1 MAVTYGF
8 YNALN
13 HDRLYDAIQMSS
25 IFDGIIRDG
34 IFSTIGDTMI
44 VTSPEDGMYVNV
56 GSGRA
61 WFNHTWTLND
71 TAYPIEAEEAEV
83 VLDRIDAVILE
94 VNSSAEVRANSIKFL
109 KGTPSSN
116 PVKPTLTHNA
126 EVNQYA
132 LAYVRIRAGQ
142 TTIFQSD
149 IENAVGTDE
158 TPFITGVLQQVSIE
172 TLLKQWEAEFNTYFT
187 NFQNTSTTEF
197 NNWLATKV
205 SEYTAWFAQMQTDMD
220 SNFDEFDAW
229 FQRMKDQL
237 SQDAAGHLQAQI
249 DALAES
255 AKKGSVV
262 TITTTDPTLFG
273 KNVTISKTG
282 FDPVTSSFNSAG
294 VAYFETV
301 PMVGD
306 VSIEATNGTL
316 TAHGSLNIPYFGRY
330 NTTLEFWEAIL
341 DISTT
346 IETLYNR
353 QINIKKNNSTVGT
366 TTFDS
371 TGHATFSVHSVG
383 TYNVSATDSLSTTYE
398 VDVDVTEETT
408 YIVEFIDAIDGA
420 TVEPTD
426 DITTWLKCANIK
438 DPSITTLAD
447 VLANRSLFE
456 TLIANSNACN
466 YMARST
472 TWALAEGL
480 VPTMTSNTTPSGEAS
495 ASSVFGNYQPYYAF
509 SGEGDTNTEHRW
521 FSSAGMPQWL
531 QYRFDNPVVVNCIRL
546 LSSNVGGPKTSKI
559 QGSNNG
565 VDWDDLCDVPNCSSA
580 QTWYD
585 VQFNNKNSYQYYR
598 IYITSSEYVSNGE
611 YYTIIQTLQFYSDA
625 DITTSQVAMS
635 LIGKYD
641 YCSNALLSNATWAD
655 AIGNS
660 EYFEEVLNVK
670 VPKMTSNTA
679 PSGVA
684 SASTEY
690 SSEYSAYHAYYAFD
704 GIGKTTTT
712 EHGWSTQANDLP
724 AWLQYEFV
732 NPVVV
737 TRFDLRAYNN
747 ETANS
752 KNFKIQG
759 SNDGATFTDLY
770 SGQIDNSSNADK
782 KLISGTFEN
791 NTAYKYYRCYIVDTW
806 GSTWAGLSYL
816 QFYGRASAQTNI
828 IHSAANDTIYMMKDG
843 SPLVLTTTD
852 SNGVGTLDFT
862 QFNDGVTYT
871 LYSSVAKD
879 PNNLSNDY
887 SKNIRITKNKYGC
900 TTEAYL
906 MPDGAIYWYG
916 YKTNLALSDL
926 SSRMIYSSRQ
936 YANHANIQVIENTN
950 NIVFDLWQP
959 YDGLHIHT
967 SQEEIT
973 DIIDLTSFNHAKSI
987 VTVNNSQYAREIV
1000 TSGPYTTNPT
1010 TNFGTTPSTLAY
1022 DDTFNDGIF
1031 DIDISSINSG
1041 VIGYMHYTD
1050 GTKNKHCT
1058 LTLSASWLE

>member
-44 VTSPEDGMYVNV
+44 VTAPEDGMYVNV

-71 TAYPIEAEEAEV
+71 TAYPIEAEQAEV

-220 SNFDEFDAW
+220 SNFNEFDSW

-237 SQDAAGHLQAQI
+237 SEDAAGHLQAQI
-249 DALAES
+249 DALSEA

-306 VSIEATNGTL
+306 VTIEATNGTL

-341 DISTT
+341 NISTD
-346 IETLYNR
+346 IESLYNR
-353 QINIKKNNSTVGT
+353 QITVKKNSSTVGT

-383 TYNVSATDSLSTTYE
+383 TYNVSATDNLSKTYE

-408 YIVEFIDAIDGA
+408 YTVEFIDAINGA

-426 DITTWLKCANIK
+426 DITTWLKCANIE

-480 VPTMTSNTTPSGEAS
+480 VPTMTSNTEPSGVVT
-495 ASSVFGNYQPYYAF
+495 SSGNDSTNHPSWLPYKVFNKDIT
-509 SGEGDTNTEHRW
+509 EGWWSNTGTNTYISYQSVRPICVKRI
-521 FSSAGMPQWL
+521 SVQSVL
-531 QYRFDNPVVVNCIRL
+531 DSNVIRL
-546 LSSNVGGPKTSKI
+546 KNFKL
-559 QGSNNG
+559 QGSNDGSNWTDIYSG
-565 VDWDDLCDVPNCSSA
+565 VYKNNDR
-580 QTWYD
+580 
-585 VQFNNKNSYQYYR
+585 VQNFSFANDNSYSYHRLYC
-598 IYITSSEYVSNGE
+598 IDSYTTSTGFSIVIKN
-611 YYTIIQTLQFYSDA
+611 LQFYSKE
-625 DITTSQVAMS
+625 DITTSQDAMS

-641 YCSNALLSNATWAD
+641 YCSNALLSNATWAE
-655 AIGNS
+655 AICNS
-660 EYFEEVLNVK
+660 EYFEEVLNVS

-679 PSGVA
+679 PSGVV
-684 SASTEY
+684 SAS
-690 SSEYSAYHAYYAFD
+690 SSNTKYPSWKVFD
-704 GIGKTTTT
+704 GDDSSAWQTTSSA
-712 EHGWSTQANDLP
+712 EGQFVSYD
-724 AWLQYEFV
+724 FV
-732 NPVVV
+732 NPIKVNAVRLV
-737 TRFDLRAYNN
+737 SWQS
-747 ETANS
+747 TAGTGI
-752 KNFKIQG
+752 KTFKVQA
-759 SNDGATFTDLY
+759 SNDGSTWKDITNVLTTEGSVTGTISFFKFVNDDYYKQYRLYLISNYGY
-770 SGQIDNSSNADK
+770 SGAYS
-782 KLISGTFEN
+782 LGT
-791 NTAYKYYRCYIVDTW
+791 
-806 GSTWAGLSYL
+806 L

-862 QFNDGVTYT
+862 QFDDGVTYK
-871 LYSSVAKD
+871 LYSSVSKD

-887 SKNIRITKNKYGC
+887 SKDIRITKNKYGC

-906 MPDGAIYWYG
+906 MPDAVKTLYWYG
-916 YKTNLALSDL
+916 YIDDSRIEACTVDNGWPYGVGATFNTNDIRLYTSSTSQIAGIGAKGSINMSDYTKL
-926 SSRMIYSSRQ
+926 TVINNGITINGGTYGACGCDSTKVI
-936 YANHANIQVIENTN
+936 NIENIGT
-950 NIVFDLWQP
+950 
-959 YDGLHIHT
+959 
-967 SQEEIT
+967 
-973 DIIDLTSFNHAKSI
+973 
-987 VTVNNSQYAREIV
+987 
-1000 TSGPYTTNPT
+1000 YTTAGLNKKE
-1010 TNFGTTPSTLAY
+1010 F
-1022 DDTFNDGIF
+1022 
-1031 DIDISSINSG
+1031 DISSQTG
-1041 VIGYMHYTD
+1041 
-1050 GTKNKHCT
+1050 NKY
-1058 LTLSASWLE
+1058 LTIANNANTRDLKIMAIILE

>member
-237 SQDAAGHLQAQI
+237 SSDAAGHLQAQI
-249 DALAES
+249 DALSES

-262 TITTTDPTLFG
+262 TVTTTDPTLFG

-330 NTTLEFWEAIL
+330 STTLEFWEAIL
-341 DISTT
+341 DISTD
-346 IETLYNR
+346 IESLYNR
-353 QINIKKNNSTVGT
+353 QITVTKNSSTVGT

-383 TYNVSATDSLSTTYE
+383 TYHVSATDSLSKTYE
-398 VDVDVTEETT
+398 IDVEVTEETT
-408 YIVEFIDAIDGA
+408 YTVEFIDATDGA

-426 DITTWLKCANIK
+426 DITTWLKCANIE

-472 TWALAEGL
+472 TW
-480 VPTMTSNTTPSGEAS
+480 SG
-495 ASSVFGNYQPYYAF
+495 
-509 SGEGDTNTEHRW
+509 
-521 FSSAGMPQWL
+521 
-531 QYRFDNPVVVNCIRL
+531 
-546 LSSNVGGPKTSKI
+546 
-559 QGSNNG
+559 
-565 VDWDDLCDVPNCSSA
+565 
-580 QTWYD
+580 
-585 VQFNNKNSYQYYR
+585 
-598 IYITSSEYVSNGE
+598 
-611 YYTIIQTLQFYSDA
+611 SDA
-625 DITTSQVAMS
+625 GIVNSQDAMS

-641 YCSNALLSNATWAD
+641 YCSNALLSNATWAE

-660 EYFEEVLNVK
+660 EYFEEVLNVS
-670 VPKMTSNTA
+670 VPKMTSNTT
-679 PSGVA
+679 PSGECFSNKV
-684 SASTEY
+684 Y
-690 SSEYSAYHAYYAFD
+690 NNNYAYYAFD
-704 GIGKTTTT
+704 NNDRTFWQGIDGVV
-712 EHGWSTQANDLP
+712 P
-724 AWLQYEFV
+724 AWIGYKFLNKVIVRCIQV
-732 NPVVV
+732 
-737 TRFDLRAYNN
+737 
-747 ETANS
+747 
-752 KNFKIQG
+752 KNRIDGGGNTCPKDIIVQG
-759 SNDGATFTDLY
+759 SNDGTNWNDIANYT
-770 SGQIDNSSNADK
+770 NSNRVDGGKWKFNVNA
-782 KLISGTFEN
+782 
-791 NTAYKYYRCYIVDTW
+791 NTSYKYWRLNITSLV
-806 GSTWAGLSYL
+806 SQGLNIAEL

-843 SPLVLTTTD
+843 SEVVLTTTD

-862 QFNDGVTYT
+862 QFDDGVTYT

-887 SKNIRITKNKYGC
+887 SKNIRITKSKYGC

-906 MPDGAIYWYG
+906 MPDPVKTLYWYG
-916 YKTNLALSDL
+916 YEYKDSGIGISINPENNNASITKNVNTIQ
-926 SSRMIYSSRQ
+926 MMTGYSSTCEMHTTEKQTVTTDTKIKAIYNFESAKQFGYASIIVGSSDNYNVNHNTDPTMVDKATNTNSAGNINKQIITCNSTHNGSYYIRIVDRATANVA
-936 YANHANIQVIENTN
+936 YANV
-950 NIVFDLWQP
+950 
-959 YDGLHIHT
+959 
-967 SQEEIT
+967 S
-973 DIIDLTSFNHAKSI
+973 K
-987 VTVNNSQYAREIV
+987 
-1000 TSGPYTTNPT
+1000 
-1010 TNFGTTPSTLAY
+1010 
-1022 DDTFNDGIF
+1022 
-1031 DIDISSINSG
+1031 INVYS
-1041 VIGYMHYTD
+1041 
-1050 GTKNKHCT
+1050 
-1058 LTLSASWLE
+1058 LWLE

>member
-13 HDRLYDAIQMSS
+13 HDRLYDAIQISS

-44 VTSPEDGMYVNV
+44 VTAPEDGMYVNV

-220 SNFDEFDAW
+220 SNFNEFDAW

-237 SQDAAGHLQAQI
+237 SSDAAGHLQAQI
-249 DALAES
+249 DALSEA

-262 TITTTDPTLFG
+262 TVTTTDPTLFG
-273 KNVTISKTG
+273 KNVIISKTG

-341 DISTT
+341 DISTD
-346 IETLYNR
+346 IESLYNR
-353 QINIKKNNSTVGT
+353 QITVTKNSSTVGT

-383 TYNVSATDSLSTTYE
+383 TYHVSATDSLSKTYE

-408 YIVEFIDAIDGA
+408 YTVEFIDVINGS

-426 DITTWLKCANIK
+426 DITTWLKCANIE

-472 TWALAEGL
+472 TW
-480 VPTMTSNTTPSGEAS
+480 S
-495 ASSVFGNYQPYYAF
+495 
-509 SGEGDTNTEHRW
+509 
-521 FSSAGMPQWL
+521 
-531 QYRFDNPVVVNCIRL
+531 
-546 LSSNVGGPKTSKI
+546 
-559 QGSNNG
+559 GSNAG
-565 VDWDDLCDVPNCSSA
+565 IV
-580 QTWYD
+580 
-585 VQFNNKNSYQYYR
+585 
-598 IYITSSEYVSNGE
+598 
-611 YYTIIQTLQFYSDA
+611 
-625 DITTSQVAMS
+625 TSQDAMS

-641 YCSNALLSNATWAD
+641 YCSNALLSNATWAE
-655 AIGNS
+655 AIGKS
-660 EYFEEVLNVK
+660 EYFEEVLNVS

-679 PSGVA
+679 PSGEV
-684 SASTEY
+684 SAES
-690 SSEYSAYHAYYAFD
+690 YYGNSYEPWRAFD
-704 GIGKTTTT
+704 GSLND
-712 EHGWSTQANDLP
+712 GWGALGDKKDT
-724 AWLQYEFV
+724 WIQYK
-732 NPVVV
+732 
-737 TRFDLRAYNN
+737 FD
-747 ETANS
+747 TAVKIS
-752 KNFKIQG
+752 KASIYDRLALSSSNVKKSYKIQG
-759 SNDGATFTDLY
+759 SNDGTNWTDLALIIVQI
-770 SGQIDNSSNADK
+770 GQTWEDVSFSNANSY
-782 KLISGTFEN
+782 I
-791 NTAYKYYRCYIVDTW
+791 YYRAYFV
-806 GSTWAGLSYL
+806 GSESTHAQGYGTGTNI

-843 SPLVLTTTD
+843 SEVVLTTTD

-862 QFNDGVTYT
+862 QFDDGVTYT

-916 YKTNLALSDL
+916 YKGSNYQKGTTIQHSL
-926 SSRMIYSSRQ
+926 SSGSIS
-936 YANHANIQVIENTN
+936 ENTN
-950 NIVFDLWQP
+950 NITLTYNEQTIGVGNIGCAL
-959 YDGLHIHT
+959 T
-967 SQEEIT
+967 KT
-973 DIIDLTSFNHAKSI
+973 MDISGCNKMCGIASAYTYNPNQNEGKGYHLTATPLTGIN
-987 VTVNNSQYAREIV
+987 
-1000 TSGPYTTNPT
+1000 TSGEYTSYT
-1010 TNFGTTPSTLAY
+1010 GTTPSTMA
-1022 DDTFNDGIF
+1022 TIVFNQDGTLEKQET
-1031 DIDISSINSG
+1031 DISNYNSG
-1041 VIGYMHYTD
+1041 SIGIVLVVNGGPYTS
-1050 GTKNKHCT
+1050 TFYA
-1058 LTLSASWLE
+1058 LWLE

>member
-71 TAYPIEAEEAEV
+71 TAYPIEAEQAEV

-149 IENAVGTDE
+149 IENTVGTDE

-220 SNFDEFDAW
+220 SNFNEFDAW

-237 SQDAAGHLQAQI
+237 SEDAAGHLQAQI
-249 DALAES
+249 DALSEA

-262 TITTTDPTLFG
+262 TVTTTDPTLFG

-316 TAHGSLNIPYFGRY
+316 TAHGSINIPYFGRY

-341 DISTT
+341 DISTD
-346 IETLYNR
+346 IESLYNR
-353 QINIKKNNSTVGT
+353 QITVTKNNSTVGT

-408 YIVEFIDAIDGA
+408 YTVEFIDSVNGS

-426 DITTWLKCANIK
+426 DITTWLKCANIE

-495 ASSVFGNYQPYYAF
+495 AIASYSEFYPYKAFDGDSSTHWNSGTSSTNNQLRYQFANPTNVRRVYIQNNSIPDTCYAVKEF
-509 SGEGDTNTEHRW
+509 E
-521 FSSAGMPQWL
+521 
-531 QYRFDNPVVVNCIRL
+531 VV
-546 LSSNVGGPKTSKI
+546 
-559 QGSNNG
+559 GSNDGFTTTVSLGTFTHTENTLSYG
-565 VDWDDLCDVPNCSSA
+565 AYYDLD
-580 QTWYD
+580 
-585 VQFNNKNSYQYYR
+585 NN
-598 IYITSSEYVSNGE
+598 E
-611 YYTIIQTLQFYSDA
+611 YYSGYGIKINSAYKDNLVCISTLQFYSDA
-625 DITTSQVAMS
+625 DITTNQDAMS

-641 YCSNALLSNATWAD
+641 YCSNALLSNATWAE
-655 AIGNS
+655 AISKS

-670 VPKMTSNTA
+670 VPKMTSNTTPA
-679 PSGVA
+679 GEVV
-684 SASTEY
+684 TNGTTLTNY
-690 SSEYSAYHAYYAFD
+690 SPYMAFD
-704 GIGKTTTT
+704 GGAGDLTNRWVCSEATNVYIGYDFKHDIVVKKASVQTAATT
-712 EHGWSTQANDLP
+712 
-724 AWLQYEFV
+724 V
-732 NPVVV
+732 NGIK
-737 TRFDLRAYNN
+737 
-747 ETANS
+747 E
-752 KNFKIQG
+752 FKIQG
-759 SNDGATFTDLY
+759 SVDGVDWIDLTEVLTHT
-770 SGQIDNSSNADK
+770 SNSAYVQYVDVNSD
-782 KLISGTFEN
+782 
-791 NTAYKYYRCYIVDTW
+791 TAYRYYCVYILSSQNGTNSVSVDEI
-806 GSTWAGLSYL
+806 

-843 SPLVLTTTD
+843 SPSVLTTTD

-862 QFNDGVTYT
+862 QFDDGVTYT

-906 MPDGAIYWYG
+906 MPDAVKTLYWYG
-916 YKTNLALSDL
+916 YEYKDSGIGIAINPENNNASITKNVNIIQ
-926 SSRMIYSSRQ
+926 METGYSSVCGIHTTEKQ
-936 YANHANIQVIENTN
+936 TVNTDTKIKAIYNFESAEYWGYTSIFIGSSDNYNVNHATNPSMVDQATNTN
-950 NIVFDLWQP
+950 SDKNINKQL
-959 YDGLHIHT
+959 
-967 SQEEIT
+967 IT
-973 DIIDLTSFNHAKSI
+973 CNSTHSGQYYIRI
-987 VTVNNSQYAREIV
+987 VDMANANDSYARV
-1000 TSGPYTTNPT
+1000 SK
-1010 TNFGTTPSTLAY
+1010 
-1022 DDTFNDGIF
+1022 
-1031 DIDISSINSG
+1031 IN
-1041 VIGYMHYTD
+1041 VHA
-1050 GTKNKHCT
+1050 
-1058 LTLSASWLE
+1058 LWLE

>member
-44 VTSPEDGMYVNV
+44 VTAPEDGMYVNV

-71 TAYPIEAEEAEV
+71 TAYPIEAEVAEV

-220 SNFDEFDAW
+220 SNFNEFDAW

-249 DALAES
+249 DALSEA

-262 TITTTDPTLFG
+262 TVTTTDPTLFG

-306 VSIEATNGTL
+306 VAIEATNGTL

-341 DISTT
+341 DISTD
-346 IETLYNR
+346 IESLYNR
-353 QINIKKNNSTVGT
+353 QITVTKNSSTVGT

-383 TYNVSATDSLSTTYE
+383 TYHVSSTDNLSKTYE
-398 VDVDVTEETT
+398 ADVDVTEETT
-408 YIVEFIDAIDGA
+408 YIVKFIDAIDGS

-426 DITTWLKCANIK
+426 DITIWLKCANIE

-472 TWALAEGL
+472 TWA
-480 VPTMTSNTTPSGEAS
+480 
-495 ASSVFGNYQPYYAF
+495 
-509 SGEGDTNTEHRW
+509 
-521 FSSAGMPQWL
+521 AG
-531 QYRFDNPVVVNCIRL
+531 
-546 LSSNVGGPKTSKI
+546 
-559 QGSNNG
+559 
-565 VDWDDLCDVPNCSSA
+565 
-580 QTWYD
+580 
-585 VQFNNKNSYQYYR
+585 
-598 IYITSSEYVSNGE
+598 
-611 YYTIIQTLQFYSDA
+611 
-625 DITTSQVAMS
+625 ITTSQDAMS

-641 YCSNALLSNATWAD
+641 YCSNALLSNATWAE
-655 AIGNS
+655 AICKS
-660 EYFEEVLNVK
+660 EYFEEVLNVS

-679 PSGVA
+679 PSGECIASGDSTNAYKAFNNNTSDFWGSNVTS
-684 SASTEY
+684 SAS
-690 SSEYSAYHAYYAFD
+690 
-704 GIGKTTTT
+704 IGYKFLNKVIVRYIQVTNRPDSGNT
-712 EHGWSTQANDLP
+712 SPKDLI
-724 AWLQYEFV
+724 V
-732 NPVVV
+732 
-737 TRFDLRAYNN
+737 
-747 ETANS
+747 
-752 KNFKIQG
+752 QG
-759 SNDGATFTDLY
+759 SDDGTNWNDIANYTNSNTVNGGVWNIY
-770 SGQIDNSSNADK
+770 VNSS
-782 KLISGTFEN
+782 
-791 NTAYKYYRCYIVDTW
+791 TAYKYWRLNITSLNSQYLNI
-806 GSTWAGLSYL
+806 AEL

-843 SPLVLTTTD
+843 SQSVLTTTD

-862 QFNDGVTYT
+862 QFDDGVTYT

-906 MPDGAIYWYG
+906 MPDAVKTLYWYG
-916 YKTNLALSDL
+916 YK
-926 SSRMIYSSRQ
+926 SSNYQKGNKILVNCSGS
-936 YANHANIQVIENTN
+936 ISENTN
-950 NIVFDLWQP
+950 NITLNYNEQTIGV
-959 YDGLHIHT
+959 G
-967 SQEEIT
+967 EIGCALT
-973 DIIDLTSFNHAKSI
+973 KTMDISGCNKMCGIASAYTYNPNKNEGKGYHLTATPLTGINATGEYYSYN
-987 VTVNNSQYAREIV
+987 
-1000 TSGPYTTNPT
+1000 
-1010 TNFGTTPSTLAY
+1010 GTTPSTMAAIS
-1022 DDTFNDGIF
+1022 FNQDGTLEKQET
-1031 DIDISSINSG
+1031 DISNYNNGSIGIVLVVNG
-1041 VIGYMHYTD
+1041 GPYTS
-1050 GTKNKHCT
+1050 TFYA
-1058 LTLSASWLE
+1058 LWLE

>member
-44 VTSPEDGMYVNV
+44 VTAPEDGMYVNV

-71 TAYPIEAEEAEV
+71 TAYPIEAEQAEV

-220 SNFDEFDAW
+220 SNFNEFDAW

-237 SQDAAGHLQAQI
+237 SEDAAGHLQAEI
-249 DALAES
+249 DALTEA

-262 TITTTDPTLFG
+262 TVTTTDPTLFG

-306 VSIEATNGTL
+306 VTIEATNGTL
-316 TAHGSLNIPYFGRY
+316 TANGSLNIPYFGRY
-330 NTTLEFWEAIL
+330 STTLEFWEAIL
-341 DISTT
+341 NISTD
-346 IETLYNR
+346 IESLYNR
-353 QINIKKNNSTVGT
+353 QITIKKNSSTVGT

-383 TYNVSATDSLSTTYE
+383 TYNVSATDSLSKTYE
-398 VDVDVTEETT
+398 VDVEVTEETT
-408 YIVEFIDAIDGA
+408 YTVEFIDTINGS

-426 DITTWLKCANIK
+426 DITTWLKCANIE

-447 VLANRSLFE
+447 VLANRSRFE

-480 VPTMTSNTTPSGEAS
+480 VPTMTSDTTPSGECS
-495 ASSVFGNYQPYYAF
+495 ASSVFKSYNAYLAFDGNITDIGWVATGNTDCWIQYKFENPIKVNHVSLVPRNS
-509 SGEGDTNTEHRW
+509 SGNSGIKN
-521 FSSAGMPQWL
+521 F
-531 QYRFDNPVVVNCIRL
+531 
-546 LSSNVGGPKTSKI
+546 KI
-559 QGSNNG
+559 QGSNDGNIFEDIYTGKCNG
-565 VDWDDLCDVPNCSSA
+565 TVGSY
-580 QTWYD
+580 QTFT
-585 VQFNNKNSYQYYR
+585 FNNNDDYLYYR
-598 IYITSSEYVSNGE
+598 IHIVDIYSGATYCGIEA
-611 YYTIIQTLQFYSDA
+611 LQFYSDA
-625 DITTSQVAMS
+625 DITTSQDAMS

-641 YCSNALLSNATWAD
+641 YCSNALLSNATWAEE
-655 AIGNS
+655 IGNS
-660 EYFEEVLNVK
+660 EYFEEVS
-670 VPKMTSNTA
+670 VPLIPAMTSNTT
-679 PSGVA
+679 PSGVV
-684 SASTEY
+684 
-690 SSEYSAYHAYYAFD
+690 SAYSNYNETSLPYKAVDGVATASEFD
-704 GIGKTTTT
+704 
-712 EHGWSTQANDLP
+712 
-724 AWLQYEFV
+724 AWVGNPNTVGEKWWQYEFDSPKIV
-732 NPVVV
+732 NRMYISGRKYTVEGNGQIASFV
-737 TRFDLRAYNN
+737 L
-747 ETANS
+747 
-752 KNFKIQG
+752 KG
-759 SNDGATFTDLY
+759 SNDGTNWTDLT
-770 SGQIDNSSNADK
+770 GTIDRSSVGK
-782 KLISGTFEN
+782 GIRTYHTIN
-791 NTAYKYYRCYIVDTW
+791 NTIAYKYYRVGNITDVIP
-806 GSTWAGLSYL
+806 GIGEL
-816 QFYGRASAQTNI
+816 QFYGRASAQSNI

-843 SPLVLTTTD
+843 SPLVLTTTNSD
-852 SNGVGTLDFT
+852 GVGTLDFT
-862 QFNDGVTYT
+862 QFDDGVTYK

-887 SKNIRITKNKYGC
+887 SKDIRITKNKYGS

-916 YKTNLALSDL
+916 NICNWLTGGIVKSGHNSD
-926 SSRMIYSSRQ
+926 
-936 YANHANIQVIENTN
+936 
-950 NIVFDLWQP
+950 
-959 YDGLHIHT
+959 HT
-967 SQEEIT
+967 MN
-973 DIIDLTSFNHAKSI
+973 DIIFNTSSF
-987 VTVNNSQYAREIV
+987 
-1000 TSGPYTTNPT
+1000 
-1010 TNFGTTPSTLAY
+1010 
-1022 DDTFNDGIF
+1022 
-1031 DIDISSINSG
+1031 
-1041 VIGYMHYTD
+1041 
-1050 GTKNKHCT
+1050 
-1058 LTLSASWLE
+1058 TLSANGGKQDWGFQTANKIPITSAETIKMNITANNNMGLYWGLDNRYQPTSNPYPNIKHSNTVAVGVQSLSLSEITNGDYYVYGNYGQDGSYTNSMTIAFIIIM

>member
-71 TAYPIEAEEAEV
+71 TDYPIEAEQAEV

-94 VNSSAEVRANSIKFL
+94 VDSSAEVRANSIKFL

-149 IENAVGTDE
+149 IENTVGTDE

-220 SNFDEFDAW
+220 SNFNEFDAW

-237 SQDAAGHLQAQI
+237 SEDAAGHLQAQI
-249 DALAES
+249 DALAEA

-262 TITTTDPTLFG
+262 TVTTTDPTLFG

-316 TAHGSLNIPYFGRY
+316 TAHGSINIPYFGRY

-341 DISTT
+341 DISTD
-346 IETLYNR
+346 IESLYNR
-353 QINIKKNNSTVGT
+353 QITVTKNSSTVGT

-383 TYNVSATDSLSTTYE
+383 TYHVSATDNLSKTYE
-398 VDVDVTEETT
+398 LDVEVTEETT

-426 DITTWLKCANIK
+426 DITTWLKCANIE

-456 TLIANSNACN
+456 ILIANSNACN
-466 YMARST
+466 YMTRST

-480 VPTMTSNTTPSGEAS
+480 VPTMTSDTTPVGEAS
-495 ASSVFGNYQPYYAF
+495 AITSYSNFYPYKAFDGDSSTHWNSGTSSTNNQLRYQFANPTNVRRVYIQNNSNSGTCYAVKEF
-509 SGEGDTNTEHRW
+509 E
-521 FSSAGMPQWL
+521 
-531 QYRFDNPVVVNCIRL
+531 VV
-546 LSSNVGGPKTSKI
+546 
-559 QGSNNG
+559 GSNDGFTTTVSLGTFTHTENTLSYG
-565 VDWDDLCDVPNCSSA
+565 AYYDLD
-580 QTWYD
+580 
-585 VQFNNKNSYQYYR
+585 NN
-598 IYITSSEYVSNGE
+598 E
-611 YYTIIQTLQFYSDA
+611 YYSGYGIKINSAYKDNLVCISTLQFYSDA
-625 DITTSQVAMS
+625 DITTSQDAMS

-641 YCSNALLSNATWAD
+641 YCSNALLSNATWAE
-655 AIGNS
+655 AISKS

-670 VPKMTSNTA
+670 VPKMTSNTT
-679 PSGVA
+679 PSGEAFA
-684 SASTEY
+684 SADSTNAY
-690 SSEYSAYHAYYAFD
+690 RAFTNNISDFWGNNVTSSASIGYKFLNKVIVRYIQVKNHPD
-704 GIGKTTTT
+704 GGK
-712 EHGWSTQANDLP
+712 
-724 AWLQYEFV
+724 
-732 NPVVV
+732 
-737 TRFDLRAYNN
+737 
-747 ETANS
+747 NS
-752 KNFKIQG
+752 PKNLIVQG
-759 SNDGATFTDLY
+759 SDDGTNWNDILNYTNSNTVNGGVWNIY
-770 SGQIDNSSNADK
+770 VNSS
-782 KLISGTFEN
+782 
-791 NTAYKYYRCYIVDTW
+791 TAYKYWRLNVTSLNSQYLNI
-806 GSTWAGLSYL
+806 AKL

-843 SPLVLTTTD
+843 SPVVLTTTD

-862 QFNDGVTYT
+862 QFDDGVTYT

-887 SKNIRITKNKYGC
+887 SKDIRITKSKYGC

-906 MPDGAIYWYG
+906 MPDAVKTLYWYG
-916 YKTNLALSDL
+916 YEYKDEGIGIAINPENNNASINKNVNTIQMETA
-926 SSRMIYSSRQ
+926 YSSVCGIHTTEKQ
-936 YANHANIQVIENTN
+936 TVNTDTKIKAIYNFESAEYWGYTSIFIGSSDNYNVNHATNPSMVDQATNTN
-950 NIVFDLWQP
+950 SDKNINKQL
-959 YDGLHIHT
+959 
-967 SQEEIT
+967 IT
-973 DIIDLTSFNHAKSI
+973 CNSTHSGQYYIRI
-987 VTVNNSQYAREIV
+987 VDMANANDSYARV
-1000 TSGPYTTNPT
+1000 SK
-1010 TNFGTTPSTLAY
+1010 
-1022 DDTFNDGIF
+1022 
-1031 DIDISSINSG
+1031 IN
-1041 VIGYMHYTD
+1041 VHA
-1050 GTKNKHCT
+1050 
-1058 LTLSASWLE
+1058 LWLE

>member
-44 VTSPEDGMYVNV
+44 VTAPEDGMYVNV

-71 TAYPIEAEEAEV
+71 TAYPIEAEVAEV

-220 SNFDEFDAW
+220 SNFNEFDAW

-249 DALAES
+249 DALSEA

-262 TITTTDPTLFG
+262 TVTTTDPTLFG

-282 FDPVTSSFNSAG
+282 FDPVTSSFNSSG

-306 VSIEATNGTL
+306 VAIEATNGTL

-330 NTTLEFWEAIL
+330 STTLEFWEAIL
-341 DISTT
+341 DISTD
-346 IETLYNR
+346 IESLYNR
-353 QINIKKNNSTVGT
+353 QITVTKNSSTVGT

-383 TYNVSATDSLSTTYE
+383 TYHVSATDSLSKTYE
-398 VDVDVTEETT
+398 AYVDVTEETT
-408 YIVEFIDAIDGA
+408 YTVEFIDVINGA
-420 TVEPTD
+420 TVKPTD
-426 DITTWLKCANIK
+426 NITTWLKCANIE

-472 TWALAEGL
+472 TWAGISEGL
-480 VPTMTSNTTPSGEAS
+480 VPIMTSNTTPSGEAF
-495 ASSVFGNYQPYYAF
+495 ASREINTSYAWKAFNRSQEGNDAWYDNVVPSYVGYKFVNPTCVNKF
-509 SGEGDTNTEHRW
+509 SIQQEVASPSY
-521 FSSAGMPQWL
+521 F
-531 QYRFDNPVVVNCIRL
+531 
-546 LSSNVGGPKTSKI
+546 KTYKL
-559 QGSNNG
+559 QGSNDNSEWIDIG
-565 VDWDDLCDVPNCSSA
+565 TFTETSMTAGEQYTHEV
-580 QTWYD
+580 
-585 VQFNNKNSYQYYR
+585 NNENYYTYYR
-598 IYITSSEYVSNGE
+598 MYFTETGPGSEYPGISV
-611 YYTIIQTLQFYSDA
+611 QTLQFYQTG
-625 DITTSQVAMS
+625 ITTSQDTMS

-641 YCSNALLSNATWAD
+641 YCSNALLSNATWAE
-655 AIGNS
+655 AICKS
-660 EYFEEVLNVK
+660 EYFEEILNAK
-670 VPKMTSNTA
+670 VPNMTSNTA
-679 PSGVA
+679 PSGEV
-684 SASTEY
+684 SAES
-690 SSEYSAYHAYYAFD
+690 YHGTSYEPWRAFD
-704 GIGKTTTT
+704 GSLND
-712 EHGWSTQANDLP
+712 GWAALGDKKDTWIQYKFDKAVKISKASIYDRLSLGSTIKKS
-724 AWLQYEFV
+724 Y
-732 NPVVV
+732 
-737 TRFDLRAYNN
+737 
-747 ETANS
+747 
-752 KNFKIQG
+752 KIQG
-759 SNDGATFTDLY
+759 SNNGTNWTDLA
-770 SGQIDNSSNADK
+770 SIMVQIGQTWEDVSFSNANSY
-782 KLISGTFEN
+782 IYYRAYFVGSESTHAQGYGSGTN
-791 NTAYKYYRCYIVDTW
+791 I
-806 GSTWAGLSYL
+806 
-816 QFYGRASAQTNI
+816 QFYGRASSQTNI
-828 IHSAANDTIYMMKDG
+828 IHSAANDTIYMKKDG
-843 SPLVLTTTD
+843 SPSVLTTTD

-862 QFNDGVTYT
+862 QFDDGVTYT

-906 MPDGAIYWYG
+906 MPDPVKTLYWYG
-916 YKTNLALSDL
+916 CKP
-926 SSRMIYSSRQ
+926 
-936 YANHANIQVIENTN
+936 YAYNTN
-950 NIVFDLWQP
+950 NITFNTNTFTVDYRSGSAHSWFMP
-959 YDGLHIHT
+959 VSKFNISNYNKYHI
-967 SQEEIT
+967 
-973 DIIDLTSFNHAKSI
+973 LTGAN
-987 VTVNNSQYAREIV
+987 
-1000 TSGPYTTNPT
+1000 G
-1010 TNFGTTPSTLAY
+1010 LAY
-1022 DDTFNDGIF
+1022 CAAGLYDTPQSMKYTIVRNCYKNSYYEG
-1031 DIDISSINSG
+1031 DISSYSG
-1041 VIGYMHYTD
+1041 DYYVGVSEYNGLSTYDENGYVD
-1050 GTKNKHCT
+1050 VAA
-1058 LTLSASWLE
+1058 LWLE

>member
-44 VTSPEDGMYVNV
+44 VTAPEDGMYVNV

-94 VNSSAEVRANSIKFL
+94 VNSSTEVRANSIKFL

-237 SQDAAGHLQAQI
+237 SEDAAGHLQAQI
-249 DALAES
+249 DALSEA

-262 TITTTDPTLFG
+262 TITTTDSTLFG

-306 VSIEATNGTL
+306 VTIEATNGTL

-346 IETLYNR
+346 IESLYNR
-353 QINIKKNNSTVGT
+353 QITVTKNSSTVGT

-383 TYNVSATDSLSTTYE
+383 TYHVSATDNSSKTYE

-408 YIVEFIDAIDGA
+408 YTVEFIDSIDGA

-426 DITTWLKCANIK
+426 DITTWLKCANIE

-480 VPTMTSNTTPSGEAS
+480 VPTMTSNTTPSGEAFCS
-495 ASSVFGNYQPYYAF
+495 GYYADYYPYKVF
-509 SGEGDTNTEHRW
+509 NGTNADLMDSWVNNVYGSE
-521 FSSAGMPQWL
+521 QWIG
-531 QYRFDNPVVVNCIRL
+531 YKFTSPVCVRKVLIANRNENNTPRAIK
-546 LSSNVGGPKTSKI
+546 SFKI
-559 QGSNNG
+559 QGSNDGTN
-565 VDWDDLCDVPNCSSA
+565 WTDVSDELNNEGGNVTAATSSYIIDNDSA
-580 QTWYD
+580 
-585 VQFNNKNSYQYYR
+585 FIYYR
-598 IYITSSEYVSNGE
+598 LFVVNVYDQSFYGLGM
-611 YYTIIQTLQFYSDA
+611 LQFYSDA
-625 DITTSQVAMS
+625 DITTSQDAMS

-641 YCSNALLSNATWAD
+641 YCSNSLLSNATWAE
-655 AIGNS
+655 AIANS
-660 EYFEEVLNVK
+660 KYFEEVLNVS
-670 VPKMTSNTA
+670 VPKMTSNTT
-679 PSGVA
+679 PSGEVIA
-684 SASTEY
+684 SSFTSNRE
-690 SSEYSAYHAYYAFD
+690 SWYAFSGLYWD
-704 GIGKTTTT
+704 GSNF
-712 EHGWSTQANDLP
+712 WSSYGNGTNSWLGYKFNTPIIAKRVKVFLSNDRILTYKIQASNTGNNND
-724 AWLQYEFV
+724 WV
-732 NPVVV
+732 DISDVI
-737 TRFDLRAYNN
+737 
-747 ETANS
+747 TAN
-752 KNFKIQG
+752 N
-759 SNDGATFTDLY
+759 NATIIELN
-770 SGQIDNSSNADK
+770 NSQ
-782 KLISGTFEN
+782 
-791 NTAYKYYRCYIVDTW
+791 AYLYYRLIAISCTSEGISYGAIVH
-806 GSTWAGLSYL
+806 AM

-828 IHSAANDTIYMMKDG
+828 IHSAANDTIYMMKNG
-843 SPLVLTTTD
+843 SPSVLTTTD

-862 QFNDGVTYT
+862 QFDDGVTYK

-887 SKNIRITKNKYGC
+887 SKDIRITKNKYGC

-916 YKTNLALSDL
+916 NICNWLTGGLDKSLWIDGNANSYTLNTHDYDFHCKINTAYEPAYYYKNNITCRGYNTIKTIAKGEYQRARVGVFDSKNTHTMSKISDNYLESSYALYSVDVSNYQSSYPNLGTFGSDL
-926 SSRMIYSSRQ
+926 HLNI
-936 YANHANIQVIENTN
+936 HA
-950 NIVFDLWQP
+950 L
-959 YDGLHIHT
+959 
-967 SQEEIT
+967 
-973 DIIDLTSFNHAKSI
+973 
-987 VTVNNSQYAREIV
+987 
-1000 TSGPYTTNPT
+1000 
-1010 TNFGTTPSTLAY
+1010 
-1022 DDTFNDGIF
+1022 
-1031 DIDISSINSG
+1031 
-1041 VIGYMHYTD
+1041 
-1050 GTKNKHCT
+1050 
-1058 LTLSASWLE
+1058 WLE

>member
-249 DALAES
+249 DALSEA

-262 TITTTDPTLFG
+262 TVTTTDPTLFG

-341 DISTT
+341 DISTD
-346 IETLYNR
+346 IESLYNR
-353 QINIKKNNSTVGT
+353 QITVTKNSSTVGT

-383 TYNVSATDSLSTTYE
+383 TYHVSATDNLSKTYE
-398 VDVDVTEETT
+398 ADVDVTEETT
-408 YIVEFIDAIDGA
+408 YIVELGSEIDGA

-426 DITTWLKCANIK
+426 DITTWLKCANIE

-447 VLANRSLFE
+447 VLANRTLFE

-472 TWALAEGL
+472 TWALSEGL
-480 VPTMTSNTTPSGEAS
+480 VPTMTSDTEPSGTVSSNSTAGSMQEPYRAFDGDTTTYWTTANNVGNGSWLRYQFPEAKCIKAITINTRIVNSLQMLRSYKIQGSNDATTWVDLLEDSLDNKDYGKILRTFDNSNSYLYYQLLATSDSYCISSTFPHGNISLMELQFYEDVDIVKDQDAMSLIGKYDYCSNALLSNATWAEAIGKSEYFEEVLNVKVPKMTSNTTPVGEAS

-509 SGEGDTNTEHRW
+509 SGEGDTSTEHRW
-521 FSSAGMPQWL
+521 FSNAGMPQWL

-598 IYITSSEYVSNGE
+598 IYITSSEYMSNGE
-611 YYTIIQTLQFYSDA
+611 YYTIIQT
-625 DITTSQVAMS
+625 
-635 LIGKYD
+635 
-641 YCSNALLSNATWAD
+641 
-655 AIGNS
+655 
-660 EYFEEVLNVK
+660 
-670 VPKMTSNTA
+670 
-679 PSGVA
+679 
-684 SASTEY
+684 
-690 SSEYSAYHAYYAFD
+690 
-704 GIGKTTTT
+704 
-712 EHGWSTQANDLP
+712 
-724 AWLQYEFV
+724 
-732 NPVVV
+732 
-737 TRFDLRAYNN
+737 
-747 ETANS
+747 
-752 KNFKIQG
+752 
-759 SNDGATFTDLY
+759 
-770 SGQIDNSSNADK
+770 
-782 KLISGTFEN
+782 
-791 NTAYKYYRCYIVDTW
+791 
-806 GSTWAGLSYL
+806 L

-862 QFNDGVTYT
+862 QFDDGVTYT

-906 MPDGAIYWYG
+906 MPDAVKTLYWYG
-916 YKTNLALSDL
+916 YEYKDEGIGIAINPENNNASINKNVNTIQ
-926 SSRMIYSSRQ
+926 METGYSSVCGIHTTEKQ
-936 YANHANIQVIENTN
+936 TITTDTKIKAIYNFESANQFGHASIIVGSSDNYNVNHNTDPTMVDKATNTN
-950 NIVFDLWQP
+950 SAGNINKQ
-959 YDGLHIHT
+959 I
-967 SQEEIT
+967 IT
-973 DIIDLTSFNHAKSI
+973 CNSTHNGSYYIRI
-987 VTVNNSQYAREIV
+987 VDRATANVS
-1000 TSGPYTTNPT
+1000 
-1010 TNFGTTPSTLAY
+1010 Y
-1022 DDTFNDGIF
+1022 DDV
-1031 DIDISSINSG
+1031 SKINVYS
-1041 VIGYMHYTD
+1041 
-1050 GTKNKHCT
+1050 
-1058 LTLSASWLE
+1058 LWLE

>member
-44 VTSPEDGMYVNV
+44 VTAPEDGMYVNV

-71 TAYPIEAEEAEV
+71 TAYPIEAEQAEV

-94 VNSSAEVRANSIKFL
+94 VNSSAEIRANSIKFL

-220 SNFDEFDAW
+220 SNFNEFDAW

-237 SQDAAGHLQAQI
+237 SEDAAGHLQAQI
-249 DALAES
+249 DALSEA

-262 TITTTDPTLFG
+262 TVTTTDPTLFG

-341 DISTT
+341 DISTD
-346 IETLYNR
+346 IESLYNR
-353 QINIKKNNSTVGT
+353 QITVTKNSSTVGT

-383 TYNVSATDSLSTTYE
+383 TYNVSATDSLSKTYE

-408 YIVEFIDAIDGA
+408 YTVEFIDAINGA

-426 DITTWLKCANIK
+426 DITTWLKCANIE

-472 TWALAEGL
+472 SWALAEGL
-480 VPTMTSNTTPSGEAS
+480 VPTLTT
-495 ASSVFGNYQPYYAF
+495 
-509 SGEGDTNTEHRW
+509 T
-521 FSSAGMPQWL
+521 
-531 QYRFDNPVVVNCIRL
+531 
-546 LSSNVGGPKTSKI
+546 SSNVISSGDYSGQPAWKLFDGDNSTPWSADSAYLSGGAYVGYKFDTSKVI
-559 QGSNNG
+559 NCLGYVKRYESSASNQVWKVQGSNDNF
-565 VDWDDLCDVPNCSSA
+565 VSDIHDLSNEFTVITASDQDKSWHYVI
-580 QTWYD
+580 
-585 VQFNNKNSYQYYR
+585 FNNVDSYLYYR
-598 IYITSSEYVSNGE
+598 VYEVSNNNSGLNPSFME
-611 YYTIIQTLQFYSDA
+611 LQFYEA
-625 DITTSQVAMS
+625 DITTSQDAMS

-641 YCSNALLSNATWAD
+641 YCSNALLNNATWAE
-655 AIGNS
+655 AIGKS
-660 EYFEEVLNVK
+660 EYFEEVLNVS

-679 PSGVA
+679 PSGEA
-684 SASTEY
+684 SAESSY
-690 SSEYSAYHAYYAFD
+690 SGDYAPWKAFD
-704 GIGKTTTT
+704 GSLNDGWGASGNKKDTWIQYKFDTAVKISKASIYDRT
-712 EHGWSTQANDLP
+712 ELSG
-724 AWLQYEFV
+724 
-732 NPVVV
+732 
-737 TRFDLRAYNN
+737 YN
-747 ETANS
+747 A
-752 KNFKIQG
+752 KKYYKIQG
-759 SNDGATFTDLY
+759 SNDGTNWTELASITVQI
-770 SGQIDNSSNADK
+770 GQTWEDVSFSNANSY
-782 KLISGTFEN
+782 I
-791 NTAYKYYRCYIVDTW
+791 YYRAYFV
-806 GSTWAGLSYL
+806 GSESTHAQRYSLGTNI

-843 SPLVLTTTD
+843 SQEILTTTD

-862 QFNDGVTYT
+862 QFDDGVTYT

-887 SKNIRITKNKYGC
+887 SKNIRITKNRHGC

-916 YKTNLALSDL
+916 YIGTVNG
-926 SSRMIYSSRQ
+926 ITIEPCTI
-936 YANHANIQVIENTN
+936 ANGWSYGYGATFNTN
-950 NIVFDLWQP
+950 
-959 YDGLHIHT
+959 
-967 SQEEIT
+967 E
-973 DIIDLTSFNHAKSI
+973 
-987 VTVNNSQYAREIV
+987 
-1000 TSGPYTTNPT
+1000 
-1010 TNFGTTPSTLAY
+1010 
-1022 DDTFNDGIF
+1022 
-1031 DIDISSINSG
+1031 IDISSTSDTSKIYG
-1041 VIGYMHYTD
+1041 V
-1050 GTKNKHCT
+1050 GTKQAVPLANYST
-1058 LTLSASWLE
+1058 LTIINTGVSAAGGTYAQIGADSTKVTNIDNVGTYTVSGLNKKIIDFSTWSSTYYLSIANAANTRHLKVHALWLE

>member
-44 VTSPEDGMYVNV
+44 VTAPEDGMYVNV

-71 TAYPIEAEEAEV
+71 TAYPIEAEQAEV

-220 SNFDEFDAW
+220 SNFNEFDAW

-237 SQDAAGHLQAQI
+237 SEDAAGHLQAQI
-249 DALAES
+249 DALSEA

-262 TITTTDPTLFG
+262 TVTTTDPTLFG

-330 NTTLEFWEAIL
+330 TATLEFWEAIL
-341 DISTT
+341 DISTD
-346 IETLYNR
+346 IESLYNR
-353 QINIKKNNSTVGT
+353 QITVTKNSSTVGT

-383 TYNVSATDSLSTTYE
+383 TYHVSATDSLSTTYE

-408 YIVEFIDAIDGA
+408 YTVEFIDAIDGA
-420 TVEPTD
+420 TVTPTD
-426 DITTWLKCANIK
+426 DITTWLKCANIE
-438 DPSITTLAD
+438 DPSVTTLAD

-480 VPTMTSNTTPSGEAS
+480 VPVMTSNTTPSGECIRSSVYSANNEAWKAFNRSQEDEDAWYDNVVPCYVGYKFVNPTRVNKFTIQQENLTPCFFKTYTLQASNDNSEWIDIETFTETSMAAGKQYTHEVNNENYYTYYRMYFTESGQGSS
-495 ASSVFGNYQPYYAF
+495 ASGISV
-509 SGEGDTNTEHRW
+509 
-521 FSSAGMPQWL
+521 
-531 QYRFDNPVVVNCIRL
+531 
-546 LSSNVGGPKTSKI
+546 
-559 QGSNNG
+559 
-565 VDWDDLCDVPNCSSA
+565 
-580 QTWYD
+580 
-585 VQFNNKNSYQYYR
+585 
-598 IYITSSEYVSNGE
+598 
-611 YYTIIQTLQFYSDA
+611 QTLQFYEA
-625 DITTSQVAMS
+625 DITTSQDAMS

-641 YCSNALLSNATWAD
+641 YCSNALLSNATWAE
-655 AIGNS
+655 AIGKS

-679 PSGVA
+679 PSGTCIRSSIYNSNYEAFKTFDNDINTWWNA
-684 SASTEY
+684 S
-690 SSEYSAYHAYYAFD
+690 
-704 GIGKTTTT
+704 GGKDEWVGYTFP
-712 EHGWSTQANDLP
+712 Q
-724 AWLQYEFV
+724 
-732 NPVVV
+732 PVVV
-737 TRFDLRAYNN
+737 NKVYLNNTIGTRKVGTIKVQA
-747 ETANS
+747 
-752 KNFKIQG
+752 
-759 SNDGATFTDLY
+759 SNDGFVSDINDISSDFTP
-770 SGQIDNSSNADK
+770 SSFPYN
-782 KLISGTFEN
+782 LCFVNNTPYTSYRIFNISGNSDNDFTMYE
-791 NTAYKYYRCYIVDTW
+791 
-806 GSTWAGLSYL
+806 L

-828 IHSAANDTIYMMKDG
+828 IHSAANDTIYIKKDG
-843 SPLVLTTTD
+843 SPVVLTTTD

-862 QFNDGVTYT
+862 QFDDGVTYT

-916 YKTNLALSDL
+916 NICNWLTGGLDKSLWINGNTNSYTLNTHDYEYLCKNNTTYDPVYYYKNNITCRGYNAIKTIAKDGGFSRARVGVFDSKNTHTMSKMSNNTIGTSYALYSTDVSNYQSSYPNLGTFGVGVNL
-926 SSRMIYSSRQ
+926 
-936 YANHANIQVIENTN
+936 NIQA
-950 NIVFDLWQP
+950 L
-959 YDGLHIHT
+959 
-967 SQEEIT
+967 
-973 DIIDLTSFNHAKSI
+973 
-987 VTVNNSQYAREIV
+987 
-1000 TSGPYTTNPT
+1000 
-1010 TNFGTTPSTLAY
+1010 
-1022 DDTFNDGIF
+1022 
-1031 DIDISSINSG
+1031 
-1041 VIGYMHYTD
+1041 
-1050 GTKNKHCT
+1050 
-1058 LTLSASWLE
+1058 WLE

>member
-44 VTSPEDGMYVNV
+44 VTAPEDGMYVNV

-71 TAYPIEAEEAEV
+71 TAYPIEAEQAEV

-116 PVKPTLTHNA
+116 PVKPTLIHNA

-132 LAYVRIRAGQ
+132 LAYVKIKAGQ

-158 TPFITGVLQQVSIE
+158 TPFITGALQQVSIE
-172 TLLKQWEAEFNTYFT
+172 TLLKQWESEFNTYFT
-187 NFQNTSTTEF
+187 NFKNTSTTEF
-197 NNWLATKV
+197 NNWFAAKV

-220 SNFDEFDAW
+220 SNFNEFDAW

-237 SQDAAGHLQAQI
+237 DTDQAGHLQAQI
-249 DALAES
+249 DALSEA

-282 FDPVTSSFNSAG
+282 FDPVTSSFNSSG

-306 VSIEATNGTL
+306 VAIEATNGTL

-330 NTTLEFWEAIL
+330 STTLEFWEAIL

-353 QINIKKNNSTVGT
+353 QITVTKNSSTVGT

-371 TGHATFSVHSVG
+371 TGHATFSIHSVG

-408 YIVEFIDAIDGA
+408 YTVEFIDAINGS

-426 DITTWLKCANIK
+426 DITTWLKCANIE

-480 VPTMTSNTTPSGEAS
+480 VPVMTSNTTPSGECS
-495 ASSVFGNYQPYYAF
+495 ASSNGSAYQPYKA
-509 SGEGDTNTEHRW
+509 
-521 FSSAGMPQWL
+521 
-531 QYRFDNPVVVNCIRL
+531 FDNNDSTFWAATS
-546 LSSNVGGPKTSKI
+546 SSNQWI
-559 QGSNNG
+559 QYKFSEPTCIKRIYVKNTQNSNADIMASNDGSNWNTLKSFEISEEEEKYI
-565 VDWDDLCDVPNCSSA
+565 DI
-580 QTWYD
+580 Q
-585 VQFNNKNSYQYYR
+585 NNAYYLYYR
-598 IYITSSEYVSNGE
+598 LGNMNSSKDNTVSLYE
-611 YYTIIQTLQFYSDA
+611 LQLYESA
-625 DITTSQVAMS
+625 DITTSQDAMS

-641 YCSNALLSNATWAD
+641 YCSNALLSNATWAE
-655 AIGNS
+655 AICKS
-660 EYFEEVLNVK
+660 EYFEEVLNVS

-679 PSGVA
+679 PSGEVLTDQNDGYGYPA
-684 SASTEY
+684 WHAFNSSAGNDCISENQPYYIGYKFTTPAQIHVISYQGRDKTSYRGFSPSAVLQY
-690 SSEYSAYHAYYAFD
+690 SDD
-704 GIGKTTTT
+704 GISWSNGVNLGCNYETTPTT
-712 EHGWSTQANDLP
+712 KQISDSLGNHLYWRILDSN
-724 AWLQYEFV
+724 
-732 NPVVV
+732 N
-737 TRFDLRAYNN
+737 RFGLI
-747 ETANS
+747 
-752 KNFKIQG
+752 KG
-759 SNDGATFTDLY
+759 S
-770 SGQIDNSSNADK
+770 
-782 KLISGTFEN
+782 
-791 NTAYKYYRCYIVDTW
+791 
-806 GSTWAGLSYL
+806 L

-828 IHSAANDTIYMMKDG
+828 IHSAANDTIHMMKNG
-843 SPLVLTTTD
+843 SPVVLTTTD

-862 QFNDGVTYT
+862 QFDDGVTYT

-906 MPDGAIYWYG
+906 MPDPVKTLYWYG
-916 YKTNLALSDL
+916 YIGTVNG
-926 SSRMIYSSRQ
+926 ITIEPCTI
-936 YANHANIQVIENTN
+936 ANGWSYGYGATFNTN
-950 NIVFDLWQP
+950 
-959 YDGLHIHT
+959 
-967 SQEEIT
+967 E
-973 DIIDLTSFNHAKSI
+973 
-987 VTVNNSQYAREIV
+987 
-1000 TSGPYTTNPT
+1000 
-1010 TNFGTTPSTLAY
+1010 
-1022 DDTFNDGIF
+1022 
-1031 DIDISSINSG
+1031 IDISSTRDTGKIYG
-1041 VIGYMHYTD
+1041 V
-1050 GTKNKHCT
+1050 GTKQAVPLANYST
-1058 LTLSASWLE
+1058 LTIINTGVSAAGTYAQIGADSTKVTNIDNVGTYTVSGLNKKIIDFSTWSSTYYLSIANAANTRHLKVHAIMLE

>member
-149 IENAVGTDE
+149 IENTVGTDE

-220 SNFDEFDAW
+220 SNFNEFDAW

-249 DALAES
+249 DALSEA

-262 TITTTDPTLFG
+262 TVTTTDPTLFG

-306 VSIEATNGTL
+306 VIIEATNGTL

-341 DISTT
+341 DISTD

-353 QINIKKNNSTVGT
+353 QITVTKNSSTVGT

-383 TYNVSATDSLSTTYE
+383 TYNVSATDSSSTTYE

-408 YIVEFIDAIDGA
+408 YIVEFIDSIDGA

-426 DITTWLKCANIK
+426 DITTWLKCANIE
-438 DPSITTLAD
+438 DPSITTLSD

-480 VPTMTSNTTPSGEAS
+480 VPTMTSNTAPAGEAS
-495 ASSVFGNYQPYYAF
+495 AYSTNGQAAYLAFDNDSSTAYHS
-509 SGEGDTNTEHRW
+509 SGFTSGKEYVQYKFAVPTNVKSMYLANRIYSSSTVNSPKDMELLGSNDGSDWKIIFTTTNT
-521 FSSAGMPQWL
+521 
-531 QYRFDNPVVVNCIRL
+531 DNASGASRIYNFENDGCYLYYRL
-546 LSSNVGGPKTSKI
+546 LCTTTNNTSLSI
-559 QGSNNG
+559 
-565 VDWDDLCDVPNCSSA
+565 
-580 QTWYD
+580 
-585 VQFNNKNSYQYYR
+585 
-598 IYITSSEYVSNGE
+598 GE
-611 YYTIIQTLQFYSDA
+611 LQFYSDA
-625 DITTSQVAMS
+625 DITTSQDAMS

-641 YCSNALLSNATWAD
+641 YCSNALLSNATWAE
-655 AIGNS
+655 AIGKS
-660 EYFEEVLNVK
+660 EYFEEVLNVS

-690 SSEYSAYHAYYAFD
+690 SSEYSTYHAYYAFD

-862 QFNDGVTYT
+862 QFDDGVTYT

-906 MPDGAIYWYG
+906 MPDAVIYWYG
-916 YKTNLALSDL
+916 YSPYDSTITTYATINSAEASSGGYAGLAPTINRNVNNLESVLTGSAKGGAWIFNTLLPFTKYTNLKVITKDYTIDASSYAIPQTIANPPTEGYSGGKRIFNPVSNTLFTVATSSLSNY
-926 SSRMIYSSRQ
+926 IGV
-936 YANHANIQVIENTN
+936 H
-950 NIVFDLWQP
+950 
-959 YDGLHIHT
+959 LH
-967 SQEEIT
+967 
-973 DIIDLTSFNHAKSI
+973 
-987 VTVNNSQYAREIV
+987 
-1000 TSGPYTTNPT
+1000 
-1010 TNFGTTPSTLAY
+1010 
-1022 DDTFNDGIF
+1022 TFNSAL
-1031 DIDISSINSG
+1031 ISF
-1041 VIGYMHYTD
+1041 
-1050 GTKNKHCT
+1050 
-1058 LTLSASWLE
+1058 SALWLE

>member
-71 TAYPIEAEEAEV
+71 TAYPIEAEQAEV

-220 SNFDEFDAW
+220 SNFNEFDAW

-249 DALAES
+249 DALSEA

-262 TITTTDPTLFG
+262 TVTTTDPTLFG

-316 TAHGSLNIPYFGRY
+316 TAHGSINIPYFGRY
-330 NTTLEFWEAIL
+330 NTTLEFWEAVL
-341 DISTT
+341 NISTT

-353 QINIKKNNSTVGT
+353 QITIKKNSSTVGT

-383 TYNVSATDSLSTTYE
+383 TYNVSATDSLSKTYE
-398 VDVDVTEETT
+398 VDIDVTEETT
-408 YIVEFIDAIDGA
+408 YIVEFIDAINGA

-426 DITTWLKCANIK
+426 DITTWLKCANIE

-472 TWALAEGL
+472 TWTGISEGL
-480 VPTMTSNTTPSGEAS
+480 VPIMTSNTTPSGEAF
-495 ASSVFGNYQPYYAF
+495 ASREINTSYAWKTFNRSQEGNDAWYDNVVPSYVGYKFVNPTCVNRFSIQQEVASPSYFKTYKLQASNDNSEWIDIGTFTETSMTAGEQYTHEVNNGNYY
-509 SGEGDTNTEHRW
+509 T
-521 FSSAGMPQWL
+521 
-531 QYRFDNPVVVNCIRL
+531 
-546 LSSNVGGPKTSKI
+546 
-559 QGSNNG
+559 
-565 VDWDDLCDVPNCSSA
+565 
-580 QTWYD
+580 
-585 VQFNNKNSYQYYR
+585 YYR
-598 IYITSSEYVSNGE
+598 IYFTESGQSEYPGISV
-611 YYTIIQTLQFYSDA
+611 QTLQFYQTG
-625 DITTSQVAMS
+625 ITTSQDAMS

-641 YCSNALLSNATWAD
+641 YCSNALLSNSTWAE
-655 AIGNS
+655 AICNS

-670 VPKMTSNTA
+670 VPKMTSATE
-679 PSGVA
+679 PSGEVT
-684 SASTEY
+684 SSGYDSTNRPSWLPYKVFNEDITEGWW
-690 SSEYSAYHAYYAFD
+690 SSKPSNVYISYQSVRPICVRKISVQSVPD
-704 GIGKTTTT
+704 DNVIR
-712 EHGWSTQANDLP
+712 L
-724 AWLQYEFV
+724 
-732 NPVVV
+732 
-737 TRFDLRAYNN
+737 
-747 ETANS
+747 
-752 KNFKIQG
+752 KNFKLQG
-759 SNDGATFTDLY
+759 SNDGSKWTDIYAGVYENNDNVQKFSFANDNFYSYHRLY
-770 SGQIDNSSNADK
+770 CIDNYATT
-782 KLISGTFEN
+782 G
-791 NTAYKYYRCYIVDTW
+791 YYIVIKN
-806 GSTWAGLSYL
+806 L

-843 SPLVLTTTD
+843 SQEILTTTD

-862 QFNDGVTYT
+862 QFDDGVTYT

-916 YKTNLALSDL
+916 YKKYTLSP
-926 SSRMIYSSRQ
+926 YSKSPTF
-936 YANHANIQVIENTN
+936 NTN
-950 NIVFDLWQP
+950 
-959 YDGLHIHT
+959 
-967 SQEEIT
+967 
-973 DIIDLTSFNHAKSI
+973 
-987 VTVNNSQYAREIV
+987 
-1000 TSGPYTTNPT
+1000 
-1010 TNFGTTPSTLAY
+1010 
-1022 DDTFNDGIF
+1022 
-1031 DIDISSINSG
+1031 DISSSPTGTYILFTPSINVSNYTKVKQLFQYVYTNSPIKLG
-1041 VIGYMHYTD
+1041 TVNKPADKNQSKVYFNMYYGEATNCILGFNDENVVVGNLYEYEKGHYNFKTY
-1050 GTKNKHCT
+1050 
-1058 LTLSASWLE
+1058 AVWLE

>member
-71 TAYPIEAEEAEV
+71 TAYPIEAEQAEV

-149 IENAVGTDE
+149 IENTVGTDE

-220 SNFDEFDAW
+220 SNFNEFDAW

-237 SQDAAGHLQAQI
+237 SEDAAGHLQAQI
-249 DALAES
+249 DALAEA

-262 TITTTDPTLFG
+262 TVTTTDPTLFG

-316 TAHGSLNIPYFGRY
+316 TAHGSINIPYFGRY

-341 DISTT
+341 DISTD
-346 IETLYNR
+346 IESLYNR
-353 QINIKKNNSTVGT
+353 QITVTKNSSTVGT

-383 TYNVSATDSLSTTYE
+383 TYHVSATDNLSKTYE
-398 VDVDVTEETT
+398 ADVDVTEETT
-408 YIVEFIDAIDGA
+408 YTVEFIDVINGS

-426 DITTWLKCANIK
+426 DITTWLKCANIE
-438 DPSITTLAD
+438 DPSVTTLAD
-447 VLANRSLFE
+447 VLANKSLFE

-480 VPTMTSNTTPSGEAS
+480 VPVMTSNTAENGQAFIVNVYSNSEA
-495 ASSVFGNYQPYYAF
+495 YYAF
-509 SGEGDTNTEHRW
+509 DGLETRGATVN
-521 FSSAGMPQWL
+521 FAGGIGYNFTTSVRIRRVYLRMRYHASKDPTYTPTSIIIQASNDGSTWNEL
-531 QYRFDNPVVVNCIRL
+531 YTFDNTAKEEI
-546 LSSNVGGPKTSKI
+546 I
-559 QGSNNG
+559 
-565 VDWDDLCDVPNCSSA
+565 DVS
-580 QTWYD
+580 
-585 VQFNNKNSYQYYR
+585 FNNENSYKYYR
-598 IYITSSEYVSNGE
+598 CYFPNGNGGAYTSAV
-611 YYTIIQTLQFYSDA
+611 IIQFYSEL
-625 DITTSQVAMS
+625 DITTSQDAMS

-641 YCSNALLSNATWAD
+641 YCSNALLSNATWAE
-655 AIGNS
+655 AICNS

-670 VPKMTSNTA
+670 VPKMTSNTT
-679 PSGVA
+679 PSGEAFA
-684 SASTEY
+684 SADSTNAY
-690 SSEYSAYHAYYAFD
+690 RAFTNNISDFWGNNVTSSASIGYKFLNKVIVRYIQVKNHPD
-704 GIGKTTTT
+704 GGK
-712 EHGWSTQANDLP
+712 
-724 AWLQYEFV
+724 
-732 NPVVV
+732 
-737 TRFDLRAYNN
+737 
-747 ETANS
+747 NS
-752 KNFKIQG
+752 PKNLIVQG
-759 SNDGATFTDLY
+759 SDDGTNWNDILNYTNSNTVNGGVWNIY
-770 SGQIDNSSNADK
+770 VNSS
-782 KLISGTFEN
+782 
-791 NTAYKYYRCYIVDTW
+791 TAYKYWRLNVTSLNSQYLNI
-806 GSTWAGLSYL
+806 AKL

-843 SPLVLTTTD
+843 SPVVLTTTD

-862 QFNDGVTYT
+862 QFDDGVTYT

-887 SKNIRITKNKYGC
+887 SKDIRITKSKYGC

-906 MPDGAIYWYG
+906 MPDAVKTLYWYG
-916 YKTNLALSDL
+916 YEYKDEGIGIAINPENNNASITKNVNIIQ
-926 SSRMIYSSRQ
+926 METGYSSVCGIHTTEKQ
-936 YANHANIQVIENTN
+936 TVNTDTKIKAIYNFESAEYWGYTSIFIGSSDNYNVNHATNPSMVDQATNTN
-950 NIVFDLWQP
+950 SDKNINKQL
-959 YDGLHIHT
+959 
-967 SQEEIT
+967 IT
-973 DIIDLTSFNHAKSI
+973 CNSTHSGQYYIRIVDMANANDSFARVSKINVHA
-987 VTVNNSQYAREIV
+987 
-1000 TSGPYTTNPT
+1000 
-1010 TNFGTTPSTLAY
+1010 L
-1022 DDTFNDGIF
+1022 
-1031 DIDISSINSG
+1031 
-1041 VIGYMHYTD
+1041 
-1050 GTKNKHCT
+1050 
-1058 LTLSASWLE
+1058 WLE